1 MPNKIKPSGLCAIA
15 LATVLMPLPA
25 IAQAQYADPAAID
38 LAVSQF
44 TGLPIGAE
52 GGARQIV
59 DRRLKLAQCRA
70 PLALSWNGSSRS
82 NVVVECP
89 DRGSWRIFVPV
100 REARQQQSQTATP
113 VVSRGDGVSIAV
125 SGPGFSVSQMGEA
138 MDAGAVGEW
147 VRVRVVGSRDILR
160 ARVERPGVVVLP
172 VS

>member
-1 MPNKIKPSGLCAIA
+1 MPNKADHCLRAAA
-15 LATVLMPLPA
+15 LLAFLAPLPA
-25 IAQAQYADPAAID
+25 MAQAQYTDPAAID
-38 LAVSQF
+38 VAVSQF

-59 DRRLKLAQCRA
+59 DRRLKLAECRA
-70 PLALSWNGSSRS
+70 PLALSWHGSSRS

-100 REARQQQSQTATP
+100 REAQQQQSQTATP

-125 SGPGFSVSQMGEA
+125 SGTGFSVSQMGEA

-147 VRVRVVGSRDILR
+147 VRVRVVGSRVILR